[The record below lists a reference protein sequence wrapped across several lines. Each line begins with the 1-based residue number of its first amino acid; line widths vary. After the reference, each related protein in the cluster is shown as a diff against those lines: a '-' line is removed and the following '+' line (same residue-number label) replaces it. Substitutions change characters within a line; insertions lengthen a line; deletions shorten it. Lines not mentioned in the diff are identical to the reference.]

1 MEISLSNDLLW
12 LLLLPFIVWPVA
24 AILAFVYLREAA
36 GREQGQEVRP
46 HPPG

>member
-24 AILAFVYLREAA
+24 AILAFVYYAR
-36 GREQGQEVRP
+36 RP
-46 HPPG
+46 